1 MWAFGCILAELAINE
16 PLFNGQSEIEQLFK
30 IFRMIGSPDKE
41 TFKTVSDNEYNFTFP
56 KWETVKISH
65 VAFPKLGSEY
75 REIE

>member
-30 IFRMIGSPDKE
+30 IFRMIGSPDKD

-56 KWETVKISH
+56 
-65 VAFPKLGSEY
+65 
-75 REIE
+75 